1 MPVLDQLGRPQRSL
15 RLSVTDRCNLRC
27 TYCMPEADY
36 TWLPKQ
42 DILTFDETVRLVSRF
57 MAAGVDRVRVTGG
70 EPLIRQ
76 DLAVLVQMLAGL
88 GLRDLALTTN
98 GIHLPEQ
105 GSALRDAGI
114 RRVTISLDTLQ
125 RDLFRALAGRDRL
138 DAVLAG
144 IDHARQLG
152 FEQIKLNTVVIRDRN
167 DDELVALC
175 DYAESVGA
183 ELRFIEYMDVGGATQ
198 WDRTQVVPRHEIL
211 ARLGDAFGGV
221 EPVSDRDWA
230 PADRYRLGTGL
241 IVGVIS
247 STTEPFCRTCDRTRL
262 TADGMWYTCLYAR
275 DGIDLRSALRAGADD
290 GELSGLIERVWAGR
304 RDLAAED
311 RLALR
316 ESRRALA
323 GADELR
329 TNPHLEMHKRGG

>member
-125 RDLFRALAGRDRL
+125 RDRFRALAGRDRL

-152 FEQIKLNTVVIRDRN
+152 FEQIKLNTVVIRDMRGK
-167 DDELVALC
+167 EV
-175 DYAESVGA
+175 Y
-183 ELRFIEYMDVGGATQ
+183 RDVGSFFTHQLNLETFAEGAYTIEVQ
-198 WDRTQVVPRHEIL
+198 TD
-211 ARLGDAFGGV
+211 LGRWHDV
-221 EPVSDRDWA
+221 
-230 PADRYRLGTGL
+230 L
-241 IVGVIS
+241 I
-247 STTEPFCRTCDRTRL
+247 RQ
-262 TADGMWYTCLYAR
+262 
-275 DGIDLRSALRAGADD
+275 
-290 GELSGLIERVWAGR
+290 
-304 RDLAAED
+304 
-311 RLALR
+311 
-316 ESRRALA
+316 
-323 GADELR
+323 
-329 TNPHLEMHKRGG
+329 

>member
-1 MPVLDQLGRPQRSL
+1 MPALDQLGRPQRSL

-36 TWLPKQ
+36 AWLPKH
-42 DILTFDETVRLVSRF
+42 DILTFDETVRIVARF

-76 DLAVLVQMLAGL
+76 DLPVLVRMLADL

-98 GIHLPEQ
+98 GIQLPEQ
-105 GSALRDAGI
+105 GLALRDAGI
-114 RRVTISLDTLQ
+114 RRVTISLDTL
-125 RDLFRALAGRDRL
+125 RADRFRELAGRDRL
-138 DAVLAG
+138 DAVLRG
-144 IDHARQLG
+144 IEHARDLG
-152 FEQIKLNTVVIRDRN
+152 FEQIKLNTVVIRGRN
-167 DDELVALC
+167 DDELVELCRYAL
-175 DYAESVGA
+175 DVGA

-198 WDRTQVVPRHEIL
+198 WDRTLVVPRREIL
-211 ARLGDAFGGV
+211 SRLADALGGLAPIA
-221 EPVSDRDWA
+221 EQDWA
-230 PADRYRLGTGL
+230 PADRYRLDGGQV
-241 IVGVIS
+241 VGVIS

-290 GELSGLIERVWAGR
+290 GELSGLIERVWSGR
-304 RDLAAED
+304 RDRAAEE
-311 RLALR
+311 RVALR
-316 ESRRALA
+316 EERRALA
-323 GADELR
+323 LVDELR

>member
-1 MPVLDQLGRPQRSL
+1 MPALDQLGRPQRSL

-36 TWLPKQ
+36 TWLPKH
-42 DILTFDETVRLVSRF
+42 DILTFDETVRIVARF
-57 MAAGVDRVRVTGG
+57 MAAGVDKVRVTGG

-76 DLAVLVQMLAGL
+76 DLPVLVRMLAGL

-98 GIHLPEQ
+98 GIQLPEQ
-105 GSALRDAGI
+105 GRALRDAGI
-114 RRVTISLDTLQ
+114 RRVTVSLDTL
-125 RDLFRALAGRDRL
+125 RADRFRALAGRDRL

-144 IDHARQLG
+144 IEHARTLA
-152 FEQIKLNTVVIRDRN
+152 FAQIKLNTVVIRGQN
-167 DDELVALC
+167 DDELVELC
-175 DYAESVGA
+175 RFARDVGA

-198 WDRTQVVPRHEIL
+198 WDRTSVVPRQEIL
-211 ARLGDAFGGV
+211 ARLADAFGGV
-221 EPVSDRDWA
+221 EPLAEQDWA
-230 PADRYRLGTGL
+230 PADRFRLGDGL
-241 IVGVIS
+241 VVGVIS

-290 GELSGLIERVWAGR
+290 RELLDLIERVWSGR
-304 RDLAAED
+304 RDRAAEE
-311 RLALR
+311 RVALR
-316 ESRRALA
+316 EDRRALA
-323 GADELR
+323 GAAELR